1 MSQMPE
7 DKKIPD
13 SVLRFKQK
21 QKTFNNKIINNS
33 SVFED
38 HTNDDKTFKKLEN
51 NNFTKKSYQS
61 HSESRHFSNSKQ
73 QFNNQKQFN
82 NQQQFD
88 NTQQQFNNQQQR
100 QFGKGERQFGKG
112 ERRYGKGER
121 QYGKDQ
127 RQYGKGRKSNY
138 YQKMNVVNEDKWCST
153 NNNVQNDTKN
163 LNTENFPSLG
173 NNSKNNEFK
182 NDKWKNIDNIKNDK
196 GISQLWDQEKK
207 NALFKKELKDQKIQ
221 EVYEKRELRKLKIK
235 EENIYHGDEF
245 YDDNDDDED
254 YDEIFDE
261 DL

>member
-7 DKKIPD
+7 DNKKKIPD

-51 NNFTKKSYQS
+51 NNFTKNNYQS
-61 HSESRHFSNSKQ
+61 DSQSRHFSNYKQ
-73 QFNNQKQFN
+73 QFNNTQQKFN
-82 NQQQFD
+82 NTQQHFN
-88 NTQQQFNNQQQR
+88 NTQQQFNNTQQQR
-100 QFGKGERQFGKG
+100 QYTNNQKQFGKG

-121 QYGKDQ
+121 
-127 RQYGKGRKSNY
+127 RYGKGQKSNS
-138 YQKMNVVNEDKWCST
+138 YQKINLVNEDKWCST

-182 NDKWKNIDNIKNDK
+182 NDKWKNIESIKNDK

-207 NALFKKELKDQKIQ
+207 NALLKKELKDQKTQDI
-221 EVYEKRELRKLKIK
+221 YEKRELRKLKIK
-235 EENIYHGDEF
+235 QENIYHGDEF
-245 YDDNDDDED
+245 YDDDDDDDDD
-254 YDEIFDE
+254 YDEMFDE